1 MNPSDT
7 KEDMKQLRELV
18 MDSFKITAHC
28 FAANIHERKERIK
41 KETHLKPRVKSILA
55 EAKTSPTLLF
65 GDKIKD
71 KMEVLSEKPY
81 ALTVES
87 QFSRPRSSHS
97 FLYRKGGGVRTTS
110 TLELPIQ
117 DLQRIQQQQ
126 LQETSEFQKGTR
138 SKEQSQENL
147 TVSKGILS
155 LRIQKKT
162 SYFRFILTTI
172 SINLHLL

>member
-18 MDSFKITAHC
+18 MDSFKITA
-28 FAANIHERKERIK
+28 NIHERKERIK
-41 KETHLKPRVKSILA
+41 KETHLKLRVKSILA

-97 FLYRKGGGVRTTS
+97 FLYRKGGGGS
-110 TLELPIQ
+110 ELQ
-117 DLQRIQQQQ
+117 AL
-126 LQETSEFQKGTR
+126 
-138 SKEQSQENL
+138 
-147 TVSKGILS
+147 
-155 LRIQKKT
+155 
-162 SYFRFILTTI
+162 
-172 SINLHLL
+172 